1 MRYSH
6 DDIDVYDP
14 VIYRLLTFPLVTIGA
29 INGHG
34 ALILL

>member
-1 MRYSH
+1 MGTE
-6 DDIDVYDP
+6 VYDP

-34 ALILL
+34 TSTKAVGGK